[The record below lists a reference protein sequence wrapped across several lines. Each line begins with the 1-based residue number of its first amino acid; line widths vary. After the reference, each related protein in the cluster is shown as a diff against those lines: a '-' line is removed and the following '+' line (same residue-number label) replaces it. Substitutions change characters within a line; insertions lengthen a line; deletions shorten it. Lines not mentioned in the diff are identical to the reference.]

1 MFTVA
6 GSHDLK
12 KKDSANSVQSSLNS
26 HPLRVILYILAEVL
40 DVVRR
45 GIFLIWKE
53 KIELDQPM
61 LPPVFL
67 RVPSK
72 KFSPFGPAI
81 WPALF

>member
-45 GIFLIWKE
+45 GIFLI
-53 KIELDQPM
+53 
-61 LPPVFL
+61 
-67 RVPSK
+67 
-72 KFSPFGPAI
+72 
-81 WPALF
+81 